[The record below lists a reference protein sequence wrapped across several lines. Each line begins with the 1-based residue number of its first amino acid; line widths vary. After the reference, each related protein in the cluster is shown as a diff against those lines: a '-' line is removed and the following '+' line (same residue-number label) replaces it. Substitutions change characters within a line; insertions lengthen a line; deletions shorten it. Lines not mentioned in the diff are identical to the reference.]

1 MILVKTNHPFLR
13 VRHHRVYLLPEEV
26 HHKIDSTRANFYWDT
41 GQKKRYNMV
50 KWADLAKPKDFGG
63 LGFIDTRLMNTYLLS
78 KWIIKLERVI
88 WTYVQ
93 GC

>member
-41 GQKKRYNMV
+41 
-50 KWADLAKPKDFGG
+50 
-63 LGFIDTRLMNTYLLS
+63 
-78 KWIIKLERVI
+78 
-88 WTYVQ
+88 
-93 GC
+93 

>member
-1 MILVKTNHPFLR
+1 
-13 VRHHRVYLLPEEV
+13 
-26 HHKIDSTRANFYWDT
+26 
-41 GQKKRYNMV
+41 MV